1 MHMTVAVVA
10 VEPLSIDIVRH
21 QGRARDHPCWGGCGS
36 PISGSG
42 SHHRPCRH
50 FILLLLSLSS
60 LLPSTSIFAHLPMS
74 VQFSYLFAIQSTHF
88 TYELFICVAFAIMII
103 CGFCVLESLAVALH
117 AHNSDDFL
125 IFVVSVDKSDVTA
138 SR

>member
-1 MHMTVAVVA
+1 MHIIAAVVA
-10 VEPLSIDIVRH
+10 VEPLSIDIVI
-21 QGRARDHPCWGGCGS
+21 RAVLVITLVRVAVAS
-36 PISGSG
+36 PAVAVVVIIVLAAISS
-42 SHHRPCRH
+42 
-50 FILLLLSLSS
+50 SS

-117 AHNSDDFL
+117 AHDSDDFF
-125 IFVVSVDKSDVTA
+125 IFVVSVDESDVTA